1 MIERDGHSCQL
12 IMEVLN
18 SLPIGIGIFDNNRKL
33 LLSNQEFRKLLKSI
47 ENLEIFFKE
56 PPAVNE
62 LFISSMSKITGFSSY
77 RTPHGWFVIT
87 KDITSKHTD
96 ESEDRKILE
105 LLDHLFSM
113 VRHEVGN
120 PINTIKFS
128 LSVMKEDIDS
138 FSKEKLLE
146 YIDRLL
152 EEIEQLEEILRAMK
166 RYSNYGYVVIKKV
179 NLNET
184 LRKVLRIMEN
194 EILMKDISLKSNLP
208 SREIFVKADPT
219 ALNQVLTNLL
229 RNSIEALEN
238 HQGYKKLIE
247 VFVKTDEEF
256 ARIYIKDT
264 GPGIPEEIREKI
276 FFPFFSTKRNG
287 SGMGLTISKG
297 LITAMDGK
305 LDIRNHPDGAIAE
318 VSLKLWK

>member
-1 MIERDGHSCQL
+1 MIESSTCGIIL
-12 IMEVLN
+12 KILN
-18 SLPIGIGIFDNNRKL
+18 SLPIGIGIFDNNKKL
-33 LLSNQEFRKLLKSI
+33 ILSNEEFKKILRSI
-47 ENLEIFFKE
+47 ENQEIFFKD

-62 LFISSMSKITGFSSY
+62 LFISSINKITGFSSY
-77 RTPHGWFVIT
+77 KTTHGWFVIT
-87 KDITSKHTD
+87 KDITSKQYIE
-96 ESEDRKILE
+96 ESEDKRILE

-138 FSKEKLLE
+138 FSREKLLE

-166 RYSNYGYVVIKKV
+166 RYSNYGYVVVKKV

-184 LRKVLRIMEN
+184 LKKVLRIMEN
-194 EILMKDISLKSNLP
+194 EILMKDIKLKSNLP
-208 SREIFVKADPT
+208 SQETIVKADPI
-219 ALNQVLTNLL
+219 ALNQVFTNLL
-229 RNSIEALEN
+229 RNSIEALE
-238 HQGYKKLIE
+238 QYDGSEKLIE

-264 GPGIPEEIREKI
+264 GPGIPEEIKDKI
-276 FFPFFSTKRNG
+276 FFPFFSTKKNG

-305 LDIRNHPDGAIAE
+305 LEIRNHPNGAIAE

>member
-1 MIERDGHSCQL
+1 MIESSTCGIIL
-12 IMEVLN
+12 KILN
-18 SLPIGIGIFDNNRKL
+18 SLPIGIGIFDNSKKL
-33 LLSNQEFRKLLKSI
+33 LLSNEEFKKLLRSI
-47 ENLEIFFKE
+47 ENQEIFFKD
-56 PPAVNE
+56 PPAINE
-62 LFISSMSKITGFSSY
+62 LFISSINKITGFSSY

-87 KDITSKHTD
+87 KDITGKHTD
-96 ESEDRKILE
+96 ASEDRKILE

-146 YIDRLL
+146 YINRLL

-166 RYSNYGYVVIKKV
+166 RYSNYGYVVTKKV

-184 LRKVLRIMEN
+184 LGKVLRIMEN
-194 EILMKDISLKSNLP
+194 EILMKDINLKSRLP
-208 SREIFVKADPT
+208 SEEISVKADPT
-219 ALNQVLTNLL
+219 ALSQVLTNLL
-229 RNSIEALEN
+229 KNSIEALEEYD
-238 HQGYKKLIE
+238 GSPKTIE

-264 GPGIPEEIREKI
+264 GPGIPEEIKDKI
-276 FFPFFSTKRNG
+276 FFPFFSTKKNG

-305 LDIRNHPDGAIAE
+305 LDIRNHPNGAIAE